1 MGFALSRY
9 SFHLGFFGAAA
20 ESRLGL
26 AFRSMLDRMSWWRVD
41 RSNIDRNQRKQQY
54 HSSLD
59 WVDVAEGDDLV
70 EVYIHWCSEDPINNF
85 LLSWSLSS
93 PIATNQ
99 DFPTW
104 CANGIYFPNKLYWC
118 HLDIRLLTVMR
129 GTTFVCNYIRN
140 HNSRIMRKENELCFL
155 FHSQNC
161 HDNPDTEQFYTFLT
175 YQHDLFK
182 AFPELYIVYSIM

>member
-20 ESRLGL
+20 EFWLGL
-26 AFRSMLDRMSWWRVD
+26 AFRSMLDRISWWRVD

-85 LLSWSLSS
+85 LRVVVAFFADCHKPGLPYLMCERHILS
-93 PIATNQ
+93 Q
-99 DFPTW
+99 
-104 CANGIYFPNKLYWC
+104 KLYWC

-129 GTTFVCNYIRN
+129 GSTFVCNYIRN
-140 HNSRIMRKENELCFL
+140 HNLRIMRKENELCFL

-161 HDNPDTEQFYTFLT
+161 HDIPDTEQFYTFLT

-182 AFPELYIVYSIM
+182 AFPELCSL